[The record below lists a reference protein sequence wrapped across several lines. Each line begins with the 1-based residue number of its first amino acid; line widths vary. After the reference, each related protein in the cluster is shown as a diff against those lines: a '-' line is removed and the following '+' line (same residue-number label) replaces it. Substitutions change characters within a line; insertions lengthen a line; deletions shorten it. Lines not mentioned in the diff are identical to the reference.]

1 MLRNIKLTISYKGT
15 AYAGWQFQKN
25 APSIEEALLDA
36 IGQVTGETVKLY
48 GAGRTDAGVHAE
60 GQVANFTTASRIPS
74 ERFSLAL
81 NTKLPRDIRV
91 VESQLVPEEFHSRYS
106 AIGKIY
112 AYTLYTAPIESPFYW
127 DYIWHIREV
136 LDLRAMDTAA
146 RAFCGEHDFRG
157 FMSTGSAVK
166 STVRRI
172 DTLTI
177 EDHGPEIQLTFQ
189 GNGFLYNMVRIITGT
204 LVAVGMGKIKAEDIP
219 GIIES
224 GDREQG
230 GITAPA
236 QGLMLKKVIY
246 SQ

>member
-1 MLRNIKLTISYKGT
+1 MRNIKLTISYKGT

-25 APSIEEALLDA
+25 AHSIEEALLDA
-36 IGQVTGETVKLY
+36 IHQVTGEVVKLY
-48 GAGRTDAGVHAE
+48 GAGRTDAGVHAQ
-60 GQVANFTTASRIPS
+60 GQVANFTTASRIPP
-74 ERFSLAL
+74 ERFALAL

-91 VESQLVPEEFHSRYS
+91 MESHQVPEDFHSRYS
-106 AIGKIY
+106 AVGKIY

-127 DYIWHIREV
+127 DYTWHIREV

-177 EDHGPEIQLTFQ
+177 EDHSPEIQLTIQ

>member
-60 GQVANFTTASRIPS
+60 GQVANFTTASRIPG

-91 VESQLVPEEFHSRYS
+91 VESQLVPVEFHSRYS

-112 AYTLYTAPIESPFYW
+112 AYTLYIAPIESPFYW
-127 DYIWHIREV
+127 DYSWHIRET
-136 LDLRAMDTAA
+136 LDLAAMKSAATA
-146 RAFCGEHDFRG
+146 FLGEHDFRG
-157 FMSTGSAVK
+157 FMSTGSSVK
-166 STVRRI
+166 STVRQI
-172 DTLTI
+172 DALSI
-177 EDHGPEIQLTFQ
+177 QSAGPLIRLTFQ

-204 LVAVGMGKIKAEDIP
+204 LVSVGMGKIKSGEIP
-219 GIIES
+219 GIIAS
-224 GDREQG
+224 GDRELG
-230 GITAPA
+230 GMTAPA